1 MMMMMMMVVNRAAR
15 TEYEKENETRKKKKK
30 KKTKYATKKV
40 YVEKK
45 SKRSY
50 HEMSYPCCLRYG
62 FIEKGGG
69 KRMKMSLR
77 IR

>member
-1 MMMMMMMVVNRAAR
+1 MAAAA
-15 TEYEKENETRKKKKK
+15 TNEQNETEKKKKK
-30 KKTKYATKKV
+30 KKRRQNMPLRENV
-40 YVEKK
+40 K

-69 KRMKMSLR
+69 TRMKMSLR